1 MTKFGTL
8 TPNGVVNEMEID
20 LNKVE
25 SDDPIAY
32 SMGFFEGK
40 SGQDISN
47 CGGNWEDEDLAKE
60 YVRGYKDGLKMR
72 RTFI

>member
-32 SMGFFEGK
+32 SRM
-40 SGQDISN
+40 
-47 CGGNWEDEDLAKE
+47 
-60 YVRGYKDGLKMR
+60 GLKCVELSFR
-72 RTFI
+72 AK